1 MEKPPL
7 IAIVGPTG
15 VGKSALA
22 LRLAERLGAEIIGAD
37 SRQVYKRL
45 DIGTAKPTLAER
57 AAVPHHL
64 IDLVEPDQ
72 EFTLAH
78 YLERARQALAQVHS
92 RGALPLLV
100 GGTGLYIKAM
110 QEGWSVPPVPPDW
123 GLRRSLERRAETQGH
138 LALWEEL
145 RQADPAAAAAIDPRN
160 LRRVIRALE
169 VRAATGRPFSEQTR
183 RETPPFR
190 ALVLGLTAARPLLYQ
205 RIDARVEAMLTAGW
219 LEEVRVLLARGY
231 DPSLPALS
239 GLGYRELAA
248 HLRGELALSEA
259 VARLKL
265 RTHRFARSQYAWF
278 RLDDKDIR
286 WFNLEDKPGDKMVE
300 LAEGF
305 IKEVTHE

>member
-1 MEKPPL
+1 MPPL

-22 LRLAERLGAEIIGAD
+22 LALAQRLGGEIIGAD
-37 SRQVYKRL
+37 SRQVYKHL
-45 DIGTAKPTLAER
+45 DIGTAKPTPAER
-57 AAVPHHL
+57 AVVPHHL

-78 YLERARQALAQVHS
+78 YLERARQALAAVHS

-100 GGTGLYIKAM
+100 GGTGLYIKAIL
-110 QEGWSVPPVPPDW
+110 EGWSVPLVAPDW
-123 GLRRSLERRAETQGH
+123 GLRRSLEQRAEAQGR

-145 RQADPAAAAAIDPRN
+145 QRQDPQAAASIDPRN

-169 VRAATGRPFSEQTR
+169 VRAATGRPFSEQTG
-183 RETPPFR
+183 REPPPFR
-190 ALVLGLTAARPLLYQ
+190 ALTLGLTAARPLLYQ
-205 RIDARVEAMLTAGW
+205 RIDQRVEAMLAAGW

-248 HLRGELALSEA
+248 HLRGELTLPEA
-259 VARLKL
+259 VERIKF

-278 RLDDKDIR
+278 RLADKDIR
-286 WFNLEDKPGDKMVE
+286 WFNLEDRPGDKMIE

-305 IKEVTHE
+305 IREVRDE